1 MTKNM
6 TKKGLALGS
15 AAALIAA
22 GFAGVAPAYA
32 AFATLDASFGTSG
45 VTQNGLLGQTFNMK
59 ATSDTTASAK
69 FYVTGA
75 NAAELTVLSRS
86 VLDVTVAAAPDD
98 ETTYATV
105 DGIYKVDRTDG
116 NDKAAT
122 VIPRTNGVFATPTT
136 TRWDDATISQMLWSL
151 NGVTET
157 RTITITP
164 FLDTVVAD
172 GKITAGETVGSPV
185 TLTFHK
191 ASEVT
196 ATTTLSPVIAG
207 AASLKALVALDKG
220 INTASIGAGVKV
232 FFGKDGTFALGND
245 STSLVAATYVAADS
259 SLVATLTVPV
269 AANSV
274 YTAQARVGGDLAA
287 NNSGAAAI
295 SGASAGKIAALNGL
309 AVDQGTS
316 YIEVIATA
324 GVVRSGSGTI
334 VVSTE
339 ASTAA
344 KAVVGEMVTFTI
356 SEVTAGTLDVG
367 ATITAGGKTLSAA
380 AAAIQK
386 ITVDVVTDADGYAEL
401 AISYAGVKDTNTFT
415 VTNSAFS
422 AAGNS
427 TGGTTVTFTGED
439 SEAVSIVDLNNLGGA
454 AGDSSVTAATV
465 GGPINVS
472 YRLVDQFGQVPA
484 GTFRLKVATAAAGG
498 VINSTLPVSSGSAT
512 LSISDNSDAVGTY
525 NAVATVE
532 KQNATT
538 LAYALVAGTNV
549 TSTIRIVSALPAGT
563 RVTLTETLDS
573 TATTNLNPLSA
584 SALATVDSRLSLE
597 SQALPTVVAANRVL
611 SGVVFGANGAPQAGA
626 TVTLA
631 AANVMFVTN
640 APGAGHYSLGST
652 TIKTDANGAFG
663 NVTVL
668 STVAGKHTVTVTS
681 GSGTATED
689 VFFAAAAATAGSKV
703 TITAP
708 ASVQAGST
716 LQISAVVT
724 DKFGNA
730 VDTSLD
736 GVLAT
741 GATVAVTYTGPG
753 LIVGTLPT
761 ETNASGMLNFN
772 VLMGSNDKGNF
783 VPTITYL
790 KTGSGTLAA
799 DKLSASATVIVGTV
813 GNVSDLSAWTSLKP
827 DNQVKVYVKNVIGA
841 GKVQIMVNGE
851 EIAWTRAMSITNIDG
866 ASLRNAGGAYYLV
879 RTVTLETGSKTAI
892 EIYVDGKRE
901 TRSAYTGK

>member
-59 ATSDTTASAK
+59 ATSDATGSAK

-86 VLDVTVAAAPDD
+86 VTNLTAVETPGTTDAYTAVT
-98 ETTYATV
+98 EV
-105 DGIYKVDRTDG
+105 DQTDG
-116 NDKAAT
+116 LDKAAT
-122 VIPRTNGVFATPTT
+122 ITPLTT
-136 TRWDDATISQMLWSL
+136 TGVSTSGPWTTGTFSQMNVSL
-151 NGVTET
+151 TGVTAT

-232 FFGKDGTFALGND
+232 FFGKDGTFALNND
-245 STSLVAATYVAADS
+245 ADSLVAATYVAADS

-274 YTAQARVGGDLAA
+274 YTAQARVGGDVAA

-295 SGASAGKIAALNGL
+295 SGASAGKIAILTGL

-316 YIEVIATA
+316 YIEVNATA
-324 GVVRSGSGTI
+324 GAVRSGSGTI

-401 AISYAGVKDTNTFT
+401 AISYAGVKNTNTFT

-427 TGGTTVTFTGED
+427 TGGTTVTFTGTD
-439 SEAVSIVDLNNLGGA
+439 SAVSSIVDLNNLGGA
-454 AGDSSVTAATV
+454 NGDSSVTPATV

-484 GTFRLKVATAAAGG
+484 GTFRLKVATAATGG
-498 VINSTLPVSSGSAT
+498 DINSTLPVSSGSAT
-512 LSISDNSDAVGTY
+512 LSISDNSDGVGAY

-532 KQNATT
+532 KQDATT
-538 LAYALVAGTNV
+538 LNYGPIAGTV
-549 TSTIRIVSALPAGT
+549 TSNIRIVSALPAGT

-668 STVAGKHTVTVTS
+668 STVAGKHTVVVTS

-730 VDTSLD
+730 VETAGTADI
-736 GVLAT
+736 
-741 GATVAVTYTGPG
+741 AVTYTGPG
-753 LIVGTLPT
+753 LIVGTFPT
-761 ETNASGMLNFN
+761 ETNASGMVNFN
-772 VLMGSNDKGNF
+772 VLMGTNDIGTF
-783 VPTITYL
+783 IATVTYRPT
-790 KTGSGTLAA
+790 GAA
-799 DKLSASATVIVGTV
+799 GAASTNVSSSASIIVGTV

-841 GKVQIMVNGE
+841 GKVQIKVNGE

-892 EIYVDGKRE
+892 EIFVDGKRE